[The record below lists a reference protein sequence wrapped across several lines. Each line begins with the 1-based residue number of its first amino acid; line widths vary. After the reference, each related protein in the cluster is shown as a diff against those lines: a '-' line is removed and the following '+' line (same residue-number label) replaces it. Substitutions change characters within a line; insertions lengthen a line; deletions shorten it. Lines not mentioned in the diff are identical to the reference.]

1 MEVNRRHIA
10 LLGAILVVLVVVL
23 FWQSTRR
30 EATPEE
36 FSAVMSQTAP
46 EAAGP
51 PTQARPRPTGPDQIP
66 AVNLAGL
73 GRAQPEPSD
82 TGRDPFRFE
91 SAPAAGHKGA
101 TTGPGAGA
109 PPPQPVMP
117 MPAGPQEPPGPPPV
131 PLKFIGFARQGQG
144 RLYAVLRDERGVYYG
159 AVGDVVEGRYRIL
172 RVAADAI
179 EVSYVDGRGR
189 TTIPLSGGRP

>member
-1 MEVNRRHIA
+1 M
-10 LLGAILVVLVVVL
+10 LGAILVVLAVVL
-23 FWQSTRR
+23 FWQSTRQ

-36 FSAVMSQTAP
+36 FSAAMSQPGAAT
-46 EAAGP
+46 AGP
-51 PTQARPRPTGPDQIP
+51 GAPARPRTAVPDQIP
-66 AVNLAGL
+66 AVKLAGL

-91 SAPAAGHKGA
+91 SAPAAGQRGK

-109 PPPQPVMP
+109 PPLPQPA
-117 MPAGPQEPPGPPPV
+117 MPAELQEPPGPPPIL
-131 PLKFIGFARQGQG
+131 LKFIGFAKQGEG
-144 RLYAVLRDERGVYYG
+144 RLFAVLRDDRGVYYG
-159 AVGDVVEGRYRIL
+159 AEGDVVEGRYRIL

>member
-1 MEVNRRHIA
+1 MDVNRRQLV
-10 LLGAILVVLVVVL
+10 LLGAILVVLAAVL
-23 FWQSTRR
+23 VWQSTRR

-36 FSAVMSQTAP
+36 FSAAMSQTAP

-51 PTQARPRPTGPDQIP
+51 AAQARPRPTGPDQIP

-73 GRAQPEPSD
+73 GRAQPEPAD

-91 SAPAAGHKGA
+91 SAPAAGQRGA
-101 TTGPGAGA
+101 ITGPGAGA
-109 PPPQPVMP
+109 PPPQAV

-179 EVSYVDGRGR
+179 EVAYVDGRGR